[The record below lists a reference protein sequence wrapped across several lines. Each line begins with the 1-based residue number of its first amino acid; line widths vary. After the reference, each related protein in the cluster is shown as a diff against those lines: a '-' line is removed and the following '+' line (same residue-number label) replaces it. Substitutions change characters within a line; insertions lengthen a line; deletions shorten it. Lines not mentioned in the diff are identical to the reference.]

1 MVFRNRM
8 MMPAYYIYHA
18 LNTTIDSDARFGN
31 PVLSDRIVGRWWNAL
46 YRLST
51 TSRKKPVRG

>member
-1 MVFRNRM
+1 M